1 MFTFLPETIT
11 YTCENKD
18 IVPGDIDL
26 SYLQNV
32 HFRKIVLKAILCNLR
47 KDCKNMSPIFA
58 TCFLFVNFDHLM
70 KFGKSSKIDKL
81 HF

>member
-58 TCFLFVNFDHLM
+58 TCFLFVNFDQ
-70 KFGKSSKIDKL
+70 KSSKIDKL